1 MWRIPTVSIFGGG
14 GQGGAG
20 RVILGKFINK
30 LDTNNMF
37 AAVQRTASIIGVEV
51 TNPGARYMSEPIVT
65 FDDECQKGEGAYG
78 KATIDYNPKS
88 PTYGQITSI
97 TMTTIGSK
105 YPAEDEDD
113 SFVSGVLID
122 APGTQVMKMLL

>member
-1 MWRIPTVSIFGGG
+1 ME
-14 GQGGAG
+14 
-20 RVILGKFINK
+20 
-30 LDTNNMF
+30 
-37 AAVQRTASIIGVEV
+37 VEV

-78 KATIDYNPKS
+78 KATIDQNPKS

-113 SFVSGVLID
+113 SFVSGVVID
-122 APGTQVMKMLL
+122 APGEGYEDAKLDNFELQITDGRITGVTVVNPIAYRDFLI